1 MGKFIAEYSDMK
13 PNTGAELKTF
23 SFGYDYNL
31 SKRSDLYAVYMNDAK
46 TAVSTGTSYSVG
58 LRHRF

>member
-1 MGKFIAEYSDMK
+1 MK

-23 SFGYDYNL
+23 SFGYDYTL

-46 TAVSTGTSYSVG
+46 TGVSTGTSYSVG